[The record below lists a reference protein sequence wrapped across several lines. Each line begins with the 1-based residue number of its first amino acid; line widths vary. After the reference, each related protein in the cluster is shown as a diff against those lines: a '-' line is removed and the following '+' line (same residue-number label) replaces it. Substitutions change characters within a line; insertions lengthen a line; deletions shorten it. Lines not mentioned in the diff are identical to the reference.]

1 MSAGNPMLHEALRAV
16 AAQAETLTSAGPVSI
31 AFYHWVL
38 GEGLPT
44 QQSAGMAREQ
54 CEELSGGGRS
64 IHAVAAQRQIV
75 FSGFQPFY
83 GGAVPL
89 IQLP

>member
-16 AAQAETLTSAGPVSI
+16 AAQAETLTSAGPASI

-38 GEGLPT
+38 DEGLPT
-44 QQSAGMAREQ
+44 QQSAGMAREL

-64 IHAVAAQRQIV
+64 IHAVAAL
-75 FSGFQPFY
+75 GFLLSIDQT
-83 GGAVPL
+83 L
-89 IQLP
+89 LLKRREKL